1 VTSCPTCRE
10 PVPPEARFCPR
21 CGGRLSPDSTPAA
34 RPDRSTVPDG
44 RNGPAAT
51 LAATRDTP
59 EGTRAPAPHEPDERR
74 AAESTRARGRL
85 VARAVVLLLL
95 VGLVVAVARSVLP
108 GDDDRTLALPP
119 PGEVAAA
126 FVEGEPVF
134 VVHDDDGD
142 VRVLDAVDPHVPGDP
157 KVLAHC
163 ADSGTFEDLRHGSRF
178 TRRGEWM
185 GGPAPTGM
193 AAYEIVE
200 RDDERVVI
208 AERGDPP
215 SRSDAQFDGDVIG
228 PNCLDRLVG
237 VDGEPEPGAV
247 DDLVMH
253 DGPVS
258 EDDVRWY
265 PVTGI
270 AELLEELARLG
281 DPDAS

>member
-1 VTSCPTCRE
+1 
-10 PVPPEARFCPR
+10 
-21 CGGRLSPDSTPAA
+21 
-34 RPDRSTVPDG
+34 
-44 RNGPAAT
+44 
-51 LAATRDTP
+51 
-59 EGTRAPAPHEPDERR
+59 
-74 AAESTRARGRL
+74 
-85 VARAVVLLLL
+85 VLLLL

-134 VVHDDDGD
+134 VVHDVGGD
-142 VRVLDAVDPHVPGDP
+142 VRVLDAVDPHVSEP
-157 KVLAHC
+157 KVLAYC
-163 ADSGTFEDLRHGSRF
+163 RDAEAFEDLRHGSRF
-178 TRRGEWM
+178 TRRGAWV

-215 SRSDAQFDGDVIG
+215 SRSDAESDGEVVG
-228 PNCLDRLVG
+228 PNCVDRLVG
-237 VDGEPEPGAV
+237 VNGEPDPGAV

-270 AELLEELARLG
+270 TELLEELERLG